1 LRLKTTV
8 LDLAEFQQTLP
19 EAPKS
24 LANYVPFSKTGN
36 LVITAGILPLDG
48 GQLAFTGRLENDQDI
63 AKGQQ
68 AARLAC
74 LNALSVLK
82 LAIGDLSK
90 VKQVIKLNGYVSSH
104 PDFFEQPSVLN
115 GASDLL
121 VDAFGEDIGKHARAA
136 VGVASLPKNATIEV
150 ELIVEVL
157 P

>member
-1 LRLKTTV
+1 MIITV

-19 EAPKS
+19 EAPKA
-24 LANYVPFSKTGN
+24 LANYAPFSKTGN
-36 LVITAGILPLDG
+36 LVITAGILPLDEG
-48 GQLAFTGRLENDQDI
+48 KLAFTGRLENDQDI
-63 AKGQQ
+63 TKGQQ

-82 LAIGDLSK
+82 LAIGDLNK

-121 VDAFGEDIGKHARAA
+121 VDAFGEEIGKHARAA
-136 VGVASLPKNATIEV
+136 VGVAALPKNATIEV